1 MNIQFGDRGI
11 VGSPE
16 SVGSATRSGISNS
29 TPRQATNEQGLP
41 SSAGSDRV
49 AVSGGTSNSRDS
61 SVAGSSSSATLVEQL
76 NKKLYPQGLQ
86 AVFQYDQKS
95 HMTWLNVVNKATG
108 QVVDRYP
115 PEKIR
120 EMVDSTMA
128 SGVTFDKRL

>member
-1 MNIQFGDRGI
+1 MNIQFGHRGI
-11 VGSPE
+11 VSSPAI
-16 SVGSATRSGISNS
+16 VGKAATSSTSNS
-29 TPRQATNEQGLP
+29 TPQQATNEQGAP
-41 SSAGSDRV
+41 SSAGSNRIE
-49 AVSGGTSNSRDS
+49 AGGGTSNSHN
-61 SVAGSSSSATLVEQL
+61 GSAEGPSSSATLVEQL

-120 EMVDSTMA
+120 EMVDSTVA